1 MDIKQTEITLAHI
14 DDAYSVATMSREII
28 EQGLQW
34 SWTPER
40 VGRCILSP
48 EINVL
53 TAKNDGE
60 LIGFGIMF
68 YGNTKA
74 HLNLL
79 GVDANWR
86 SHGIGGRLLNWL
98 ERCAMIGG
106 LESCQLE
113 LREPNHKARVFYS
126 RHGYSEIERVPG
138 YYQKRENA
146 IRMAKNIRGS
156 FSADSQLDT

>member
-1 MDIKQTEITLAHI
+1 MDIKQTEISLAHV
-14 DDAYSVATMSREII
+14 DDAFQVATMSREII

-48 EINVL
+48 DINVV

-68 YGNTKA
+68 YGTSKA

-79 GVDANWR
+79 GVDAGWR
-86 SHGIGGRLLNWL
+86 SHGIGQRMLEWL
-98 ERCAMIGG
+98 ESCALTAG

-113 LREPNHKARVFYS
+113 LRESNNKARRFYAA
-126 RHGYSEIERVPG
+126 HGYHEIERVRG
-138 YYQKRENA
+138 YYQQRENA
-146 IRMAKNIRGS
+146 IRMAKNLREA
-156 FSADSQLDT
+156 FTFR

>member
-1 MDIKQTEITLAHI
+1 MDIKQTEVSLAHI
-14 DDAYSVATMSREII
+14 NDAYQVATMSRETI

-48 EINVL
+48 EINVV
-53 TAKNDGE
+53 TAKHDGE

-79 GVDANWR
+79 GVDAGWR
-86 SHGIGGRLLNWL
+86 SHGIGGRLLGWL
-98 ERCAMIGG
+98 ENCALTAG
-106 LESCQLE
+106 LECCQLE
-113 LREPNHKARVFYS
+113 LRESNTKARKFYTS
-126 RHGYSEIERVPG
+126 HDYTEIETVAG
-138 YYQKRENA
+138 YYQQQENA
-146 IRMAKNIRGS
+146 IRMSKRLRES
-156 FSADSQLDT
+156 FKSK

>member
-1 MDIKQTEITLAHI
+1 MDIKQTEVVLAHI
-14 DDAYSVATMSREII
+14 DDSYKIATMSREII

-48 EINVL
+48 EINVI
-53 TAKNDGE
+53 TAKIDND

-79 GVDANWR
+79 AVDANWR
-86 SHGIGGRLLNWL
+86 SHGIGHRMLDWL
-98 ERCAMIGG
+98 EMCAKTAG

-113 LREPNHKARVFYS
+113 LRESNQKARKFYTD
-126 RHGYSEIERVPG
+126 HGYSETERVHG
-138 YYQKRENA
+138 YYQQQENA
-146 IRMAKNIRGS
+146 IRMARDLREGHFQS
-156 FSADSQLDT
+156 

>member
-1 MDIKQTEITLAHI
+1 MDTKQTEVALAHV
-14 DDAYSVATMSREII
+14 DDSYKIANMSREII

-40 VGRCILSP
+40 VGRCVLSP
-48 EINVL
+48 EINVV

-79 GVDANWR
+79 GVDASWR
-86 SHGIGGRLLNWL
+86 SHGIGQRMLDWL
-98 ERCAMIGG
+98 EICAKTAG
-106 LESCQLE
+106 LECCQLE
-113 LREPNHKARVFYS
+113 LRESNHKARKFYS
-126 RHGYSEIERVPG
+126 RHGYTEIERVRG
-138 YYQKRENA
+138 YYQQRENA
-146 IRMAKNIRGS
+146 IRMSRNLQKGRLLS
-156 FSADSQLDT
+156 

>member
-1 MDIKQTEITLAHI
+1 
-14 DDAYSVATMSREII
+14 MSREII

-34 SWTPER
+34 SWIPER

-48 EINVL
+48 EINVIS
-53 TAKNDGE
+53 AKNDGE
-60 LIGFGIMF
+60 VIGFGIMY

-98 ERCAMIGG
+98 ERCAMIAG

-113 LREPNHKARVFYS
+113 LRESNTKARAFYL
-126 RHGYSEIERVPG
+126 RHGYSEIETVRD

-146 IRMAKNIRGS
+146 IRMTKNLREIPS
-156 FSADSQLDT
+156 IEK

>member
-1 MDIKQTEITLAHI
+1 MDIKQTEVTLAHI
-14 DDAYSVATMSREII
+14 NDAYKVATMSREII

-34 SWTPER
+34 SWIPER

-48 EINVL
+48 EINVI

-60 LIGFGIMF
+60 LIGFGIMY
-68 YGNTKA
+68 YGKSKA

-79 GVDANWR
+79 GVDADWR

-98 ERCAMIGG
+98 ERCALIAG

-113 LREPNHKARVFYS
+113 LRESNHKARAFYS
-126 RHGYSEIERVPG
+126 RHGYCEIECVQG

-146 IRMAKNIRGS
+146 IRMAKNLRDIPP
-156 FSADSQLDT
+156 TE